1 MAVFTEYPWLKG
13 LMHIYVKLLSVN
25 DHKIGKCKTSLC
37 RLDNKHWMSS
47 NSLNPGKLK
56 YLSLMESLFSKP
68 RNRSTKS
75 KIIRMMVMIMKYT
88 SISVGRN
95 ITNNLIIQ
103 AITEIK
109 KYIQPI
115 MTITMMPRVIS
126 RIRAI
131 QSIST
136 TLRRKLV
143 MFVQEDDY
151 DEEESEFSMFQ
162 GSIYISTSNITR
174 CLQVYTLLCNQSTTD
189 VWCNE
194 APVQIVRPKKGKFS
208 IISNVL
214 TITTKINSIV

>member
-1 MAVFTEYPWLKG
+1 
-13 LMHIYVKLLSVN
+13 
-25 DHKIGKCKTSLC
+25 
-37 RLDNKHWMSS
+37 
-47 NSLNPGKLK
+47 
-56 YLSLMESLFSKP
+56 
-68 RNRSTKS
+68 
-75 KIIRMMVMIMKYT
+75 MIMKYT

-214 TITTKINSIV
+214 TITTKINSIVQGCGNIWFNPKYIINILLPKNTKNKYRLTYHRTHDNTFFVRQLGKSDMRFFMHSNGLHHYYTKQKEVEIVQTV

>member
-1 MAVFTEYPWLKG
+1 
-13 LMHIYVKLLSVN
+13 
-25 DHKIGKCKTSLC
+25 
-37 RLDNKHWMSS
+37 MSS

-143 MFVQEDDY
+143 MFVLGL
-151 DEEESEFSMFQ
+151 S
-162 GSIYISTSNITR
+162 
-174 CLQVYTLLCNQSTTD
+174 
-189 VWCNE
+189 
-194 APVQIVRPKKGKFS
+194 
-208 IISNVL
+208 
-214 TITTKINSIV
+214 